1 MEEDTVDIAS
11 KRGSI
16 DFSRKE
22 TVGPVRSGHIVRGQV
37 HVMVV
42 EADSLGSADRN
53 NAGIDPYCKLSLG
66 REKAKTKIIEKSSS
80 PVWKESL
87 SLAWTEGSSK
97 LTIQLHDWKATSK
110 NECLGRVE
118 LDLSQLS
125 REVSHDLWRRL
136 EDGKGSLHIILTITA
151 ITSPDLLSVPGQ
163 EELKHNYASILISW
177 LKCFSN
183 ILCRAWTR
191 PSSRPRMLAS

>member
-1 MEEDTVDIAS
+1 MEEDTVDNPG

-22 TVGPVRSGHIVRGQV
+22 TGGPVRSGQTVRGQV
-37 HVMVV
+37 HVVVV
-42 EADSLGSADRN
+42 EADSLLSADRN
-53 NAGIDPYCKLSLG
+53 NAGIDPYCKLAIG
-66 REKAKTKIIEKSSS
+66 REKSKTKIIEKSFS

-97 LTIQLHDWKATSK
+97 LTIQVHDWKATSK

-136 EDGKGSLHIILTITA
+136 EDGQGSLHIILTITA
-151 ITSPDLLSVPGQ
+151 ITSPDPVFVPGQ
-163 EELKHNYASILISW
+163 EELEHNYVSIS
-177 LKCFSN
+177 
-183 ILCRAWTR
+183 
-191 PSSRPRMLAS
+191 

>member
-42 EADSLGSADRN
+42 EADSLVSPDRN
-53 NAGIDPYCKLSLG
+53 SAGIDPYCKVALG
-66 REKAKTKIIEKSSS
+66 REKSKTKILEKSSS

-97 LTIQLHDWKATSK
+97 LIIQVHDWKATSR
-110 NECLGRVE
+110 NESLGRVE

-136 EDGKGSLHIILTITA
+136 EDGQGSLHIILTITA
-151 ITSPDLLSVPGQ
+151 ITSPDLPSLPGQ
-163 EELKHNYASILISW
+163 EELKHNYV
-177 LKCFSN
+177 
-183 ILCRAWTR
+183 
-191 PSSRPRMLAS
+191 SRVD

>member
-1 MEEDTVDIAS
+1 MEEDTVDGSS

-16 DFSRKE
+16 DLSKKE
-22 TVGPVRSGHIVRGQV
+22 TVGPVRSGHAVRGQV

-42 EADSLGSADRN
+42 QGDSLGSSDRN
-53 NAGIDPYCKLSLG
+53 NAGIDPYCKLAIG
-66 REKAKTKIIEKSSS
+66 REKAKTKIVEKSFS

-97 LTIQLHDWKATSK
+97 LNIQVHDWKATTR
-110 NECLGRVE
+110 NECLGRLE

-136 EDGKGSLHIILTITA
+136 EDGQGSLHIILTITA
-151 ITSPDLLSVPGQ
+151 ITSPDLPSLPGQ
-163 EELKHNYASILISW
+163 EELKHNYV
-177 LKCFSN
+177 
-183 ILCRAWTR
+183 
-191 PSSRPRMLAS
+191 SRVD